1 MVRRRARRIL
11 REVRREIDLALK
23 ERHTPR
29 QVAASF
35 ALGVFITALPTL
47 GLGVLAFFLIASLIA
62 TVSRIALFAS
72 VIVLNPVVKW
82 GVYGASFWLGSRLL
96 GPVSVSV
103 TDVSL
108 SAGPQIVERLLVGNL
123 ILAVAFTAVG
133 YVLAYRLTVE
143 YRRRTGEVGL
153 IEETLEETVEKLPSG
168 QD

>member
-1 MVRRRARRIL
+1 MVRRRARQLL
-11 REVRREIDLALK
+11 RDVRREIDEALK

-35 ALGVFITALPTL
+35 SLGVFITALPTL
-47 GLGVLAFFLIASLIA
+47 GLGVLTFFLIAYLFAS
-62 TVSRIALFAS
+62 VSRIALFAS

-82 GVYGASFWLGSRLL
+82 GVYGASYWLGTRLL

-108 SAGPQIVERLLVGNL
+108 SAGPEIVRRLLVGNL
-123 ILAVAFTAVG
+123 LLAVAFTAVG

-143 YRRRTGEVGL
+143 YRRRSGEVGPL
-153 IEETLEETVEKLPSG
+153 EETLEETVDNLPSG